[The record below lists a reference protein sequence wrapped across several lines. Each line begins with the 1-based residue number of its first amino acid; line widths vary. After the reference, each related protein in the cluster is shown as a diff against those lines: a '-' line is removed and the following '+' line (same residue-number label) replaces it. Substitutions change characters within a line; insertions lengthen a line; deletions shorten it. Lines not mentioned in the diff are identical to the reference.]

1 MEQIRGVVS
10 RAGFQLSFWTPCIKY
25 KASHHIKRL
34 GSFLKGKR
42 GVRGFRVEYI
52 NLCPSVWSNATVPPV
67 HHVHSVHIR
76 LSCDHKIHHERPRNC
91 RWSIQGDKNV
101 HKSLAEVKFSVHL
114 SGYHNCYRHSARI
127 SGEGICRIGNLAIF
141 RQGGVLGTLLIA
153 KIA

>member
-1 MEQIRGVVS
+1 M
-10 RAGFQLSFWTPCIKY
+10 
-25 KASHHIKRL
+25 
-34 GSFLKGKR
+34 KGKR

-91 RWSIQGDKNV
+91 RRSIQGDENV
-101 HKSLAEVKFSVHL
+101 HKSLAEVNFSVHL
-114 SGYHNCYRHSARI
+114 SGYHNCDRHSERI

-141 RQGGVLGTLLIA
+141 RHEGGGGSGHFVNCENRLIGSPA
-153 KIA
+153 LPKEEVGKAGSLPALCAVVSDE